1 MTNVQDNLMHLR
13 PRSIKLDKQRQILV
27 VDWHDGSSAEY
38 SWNSLRDACPCAQC
52 RNEYSA
58 ENTSTTDMVFNLN
71 PVKSFSLDLVEL
83 AGNYALKLYWSDGHN
98 SGIYGWEYL
107 KTIDSSTT

>member
-1 MTNVQDNLMHLR
+1 MYIR
-13 PRSIKLDKQRQILV
+13 PRSIKLAKQTQILV

-52 RNEYSA
+52 RNEYSNA
-58 ENTSTTDMVFNLN
+58 NTSTIDMVFSLN
-71 PVKSFSLDLVEL
+71 PVKSFSLDSVEL